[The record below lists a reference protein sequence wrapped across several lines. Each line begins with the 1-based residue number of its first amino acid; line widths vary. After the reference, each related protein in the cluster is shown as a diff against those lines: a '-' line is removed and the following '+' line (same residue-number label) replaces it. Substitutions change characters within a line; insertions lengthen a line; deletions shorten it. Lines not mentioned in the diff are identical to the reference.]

1 MTPTTGLM
9 AQYETRGPVPQA
21 VIRAVPEPTPEP
33 GPGQALL
40 ELVAAPINPSD
51 VLTLTGDYGMLPPL
65 PAVGGNEGVG
75 RVAALGAAPDG
86 QPQHLSVGDLVLLP
100 VGAGTWRS
108 HLLADARRLVA
119 LPAGADPLQLSM
131 LTVNPAT
138 AALLL
143 SEFVALQPGDWV
155 VQNAANSAVGG
166 YLVQLARAGSYQ
178 FHWAYTTQ
186 DVDGPA
192 GDVFGVLVDG
202 QRLTL
207 SDPGGAVAQAGD
219 FTVTAMQSFSWTLN
233 CTDCTGGTAGVTI
246 SGFSLAPVPEPAS
259 ALLLLAGACGLAAW
273 RRQGRALQR

>member
-1 MTPTTGLM
+1 MTAAALPTRTLLM
-9 AQYETRGPVPQA
+9 HSLVTAAGELRLSLDTDPLPALADGEVLVA
-21 VIRAVPEPTPEP
+21 VE
-33 GPGQALL
+33 
-40 ELVAAPINPSD
+40 AAPINPSD

-166 YLVQLARAGSYQ
+166 YLVQLARARGLR
-178 FHWAYTTQ
+178 TVNVVRR
-186 DVDGPA
+186 D
-192 GDVFGVLVDG
+192 
-202 QRLTL
+202 
-207 SDPGGAVAQAGD
+207 GAVAARLRSKSTRSESISMA
-219 FTVTAMQSFSWTLN
+219 FTPSRLARSTSPRYTA
-233 CTDCTGGTAGVTI
+233 
-246 SGFSLAPVPEPAS
+246 
-259 ALLLLAGACGLAAW
+259 
-273 RRQGRALQR
+273 

>member
-1 MTPTTGLM
+1 MTRTLCATLLAGLLAGPALSAGFTGDAAPAHFSVANAGTLL
-9 AQYETRGPVPQA
+9 GDP
-21 VIRAVPEPTPEP
+21 AVPGAAQFSADT
-33 GPGQALL
+33 LL
-40 ELVAAPINPSD
+40 
-51 VLTLTGDYGMLPPL
+51 LTGG
-65 PAVGGNEGVG
+65 
-75 RVAALGAAPDG
+75 
-86 QPQHLSVGDLVLLP
+86 
-100 VGAGTWRS
+100 
-108 HLLADARRLVA
+108 
-119 LPAGADPLQLSM
+119 
-131 LTVNPAT
+131 T
-138 AALLL
+138 AAGGCDGGVYG
-143 SEFVALQPGDWV
+143 VAGPCEL
-155 VQNAANSAVGG
+155 
-166 YLVQLARAGSYQ
+166 LVQLARAGSYQ

-219 FTVTAMQSFSWTLN
+219 FTVTAMQSFGWTLN